1 MQDEHIINEI
11 ENRLPKENPFSVPDG
26 YFDRFALRM
35 SEKIADEKQGRRF
48 PFPSLLKPAPL
59 LAFASITLLVGMFAL
74 KIFNRNPIE
83 LSDEE
88 VSRYVYQEGI
98 DELDLDE
105 IIEYSELG
113 YSDTVKHPSNNKNK
127 QQTKKES
134 EIDEIQ
140 KYLLDEDID
149 LSDIINEL

>member
-1 MQDEHIINEI
+1 MQDEHTINEI
-11 ENRLPKENPFSVPDG
+11 ENRLPKEIPFSVPDG

-35 SEKIADEKQGRRF
+35 SEKIAGEKQGTRF

-59 LAFASITLLVGMFAL
+59 LAFASITMLIGMFAI
-74 KIFNRNPIE
+74 KTFNRNPIE

-88 VSRYVYQEGI
+88 VSRYVFQEGI

-113 YSDTVKHPSNNKNK
+113 YSDTVKSSSKNNEH
-127 QQTKKES
+127 QIKKEN

-140 KYLLDEDID
+140 KYLLEEDID